1 MNKKKNRAEFA
12 ASLDRR
18 LSGLQ
23 GDPWLAQ
30 RIIASEKGDF
40 KVKKISR
47 ATIVFAALILVVVT
61 MSAALAV
68 GNLLPGIL
76 EMLGLDAKN
85 GIENRF
91 EPLDYNWET
100 DFTTAHV
107 REMLYD
113 GQGAYIAVDVQKKDR
128 EDILLIPSGDRKM
141 TLSSSASALGRADA
155 GKEESIAEYAERKG
169 LSVVYFTVMAQNLDK
184 SFTAVTNPEDR
195 ISVGQDA
202 WTMVLRFPAVDQN
215 EKINVRLYTTIYDS
229 PLSQSSLPA
238 GERPIAEPHS
248 ITVNV
253 PDFKN
258 IGEQKTVMNVISFV
272 ENTPLAGLTIQDAK
286 LIRTPIA
293 TYLDLLIGNPDRTEY
308 SRIAARIIPLGMP
321 ETEQHSIE
329 SRHFGSPVVFSE
341 GYSSGAREIEVYP
354 SEDFAC
360 TEFQA
365 ELIVSPMSE
374 VDELRNVQFTS
385 AGSITLS
392 FGISEN

>member
-169 LSVVYFTVMAQNLDK
+169 L
-184 SFTAVTNPEDR
+184 
-195 ISVGQDA
+195 
-202 WTMVLRFPAVDQN
+202 
-215 EKINVRLYTTIYDS
+215 
-229 PLSQSSLPA
+229 
-238 GERPIAEPHS
+238 
-248 ITVNV
+248 
-253 PDFKN
+253 
-258 IGEQKTVMNVISFV
+258 
-272 ENTPLAGLTIQDAK
+272 
-286 LIRTPIA
+286 
-293 TYLDLLIGNPDRTEY
+293 
-308 SRIAARIIPLGMP
+308 MP
-321 ETEQHSIE
+321 F
-329 SRHFGSPVVFSE
+329 RVW
-341 GYSSGAREIEVYP
+341 R
-354 SEDFAC
+354 
-360 TEFQA
+360 
-365 ELIVSPMSE
+365 
-374 VDELRNVQFTS
+374 
-385 AGSITLS
+385 
-392 FGISEN
+392 

>member
-1 MNKKKNRAEFA
+1 MRKEEVQKALNR
-12 ASLDRR
+12 S

-23 GDPWLAQ
+23 ADPWLAQ
-30 RIIASEKGDF
+30 RIIANEEEKPV
-40 KVKKISR
+40 KKKISVSF
-47 ATIVFAALILVVVT
+47 VFACILVVVT

-68 GNLLPGIL
+68 GNLLPGIR
-76 EMLGLDAKN
+76 EMLGLDAESGMEKK
-85 GIENRF
+85 F
-91 EPLDYNWET
+91 ETLDYNWET

-113 GQGAYIAVDVQKKDR
+113 GQGAYIAIDVQKKDR

-141 TLSSSASALGRADA
+141 TLSSSAGALGRLDA
-155 GKEESIAEYAERKG
+155 VEGESIAEYAERKG
-169 LSVVYFTVMAQNLDK
+169 MSVVYFTVMAQNLDK
-184 SFTAVTNPEDR
+184 SFTAVTNPGDR
-195 ISVGQDA
+195 ISFGQDA
-202 WTMVLRFPAVDQN
+202 WTMVLRFPAVEQN

-258 IGEQKTVMNVISFV
+258 IGEQKTVMNVISVV
-272 ENTPLAGLTIQDAK
+272 ENTPLAGLAIQDAK

-308 SRIAARIIPLGMP
+308 SSIAATITPLGMP
-321 ETEQHSIE
+321 ESEQLSIE
-329 SRHFGSPVVFSE
+329 SRHFGSPVVFTE
-341 GYSSGAREIEVYP
+341 GYSSGAHEIEVYP
-354 SEDFAC
+354 LENITC
-360 TEFQA
+360 TEFQV
-365 ELIVSPMSE
+365 ELITSPMSE
-374 VDELRNVQFTS
+374 VDELEDVQFTS
-385 AGSITLS
+385 AGLVTLT

>member
-1 MNKKKNRAEFA
+1 MRKEEVQKALNR
-12 ASLDRR
+12 S

-23 GDPWLAQ
+23 ADPWLAQ
-30 RIIASEKGDF
+30 RIIANEEEKPV
-40 KVKKISR
+40 KKKIS
-47 ATIVFAALILVVVT
+47 ISFVFACILVVVT

-68 GNLLPGIL
+68 GNLLPGIR
-76 EMLGLDAKN
+76 EMLGLDAESGMEKK
-85 GIENRF
+85 F
-91 EPLDYNWET
+91 EALDYNWET

-113 GQGAYIAVDVQKKDR
+113 GQGAYIAIDVQKKDR

-141 TLSSSASALGRADA
+141 TLSSSASALGRLDA
-155 GKEESIAEYAERKG
+155 VEGESIAEYAERKG
-169 LSVVYFTVMAQNLDK
+169 MTVVYFTVIAQNLDK
-184 SFTAVTNPEDR
+184 SFTAVTNPGDR
-195 ISVGQDA
+195 ISFGQDA
-202 WTMVLRFPAVDQN
+202 WTMVLRFPAVEQN

-258 IGEQKTVMNVISFV
+258 IG
-272 ENTPLAGLTIQDAK
+272 LAIQDAK

-308 SRIAARIIPLGMP
+308 SSIAATITPLSMP
-321 ETEQHSIE
+321 ESEQLSIE
-329 SRHFGSPVVFSE
+329 SRHFGSPVVFTE
-341 GYSSGAREIEVYP
+341 GYSSGAHEIEVYP
-354 SEDFAC
+354 LENITC
-360 TEFQA
+360 TEFQV
-365 ELIVSPMSE
+365 ELITSPMSE
-374 VDELRNVQFTS
+374 VDELEDVQFTS
-385 AGSITLS
+385 AGLVTLT

>member
-1 MNKKKNRAEFA
+1 MRKEEVQEALNR
-12 ASLDRR
+12 S

-23 GDPWLAQ
+23 EDPWLAQ
-30 RIIASEKGDF
+30 RIIAAEEDKP
-40 KVKKISR
+40 VKKRIS
-47 ATIVFAALILVVVT
+47 VSFAFVCILVAVT

-68 GNLLPGIL
+68 GNLLPGIR
-76 EMLGLDAKN
+76 EMLGLESDS
-85 GIENRF
+85 GIEKRF
-91 EPLDYNWET
+91 ETLDYNWET

-128 EDILLIPSGDRKM
+128 EDILLIPGGDRKM
-141 TLSSSASALGRADA
+141 TLSSSARVLGREDA
-155 GKEESIAEYAERKG
+155 GQEESIAEYAERKG
-169 LSVVYFTVMAQNLDK
+169 LSVVYFTVMAQNFDK
-184 SFTAVTNPEDR
+184 SFTAVTNPGDR

-215 EKINVRLYTTIYDS
+215 EKISVRLYTTVYDS

-253 PDFKN
+253 PDFKS
-258 IGEQKTVMNVISFV
+258 IAEQKTVMNVISVV

-308 SRIAARIIPLGMP
+308 ASIAATITPLGIP
-321 ETEQHSIE
+321 ESEQASIE

-341 GYSSGAREIEVYP
+341 GYSSGTREIEVYP
-354 SEDFAC
+354 SDHFTCTDF
-360 TEFQA
+360 QV
-365 ELIVSPMSE
+365 ELKVSPMLAADDLGD
-374 VDELRNVQFTS
+374 VPFTS
-385 AGSITLS
+385 AGSVTIA
-392 FGISEN
+392 FGASEN